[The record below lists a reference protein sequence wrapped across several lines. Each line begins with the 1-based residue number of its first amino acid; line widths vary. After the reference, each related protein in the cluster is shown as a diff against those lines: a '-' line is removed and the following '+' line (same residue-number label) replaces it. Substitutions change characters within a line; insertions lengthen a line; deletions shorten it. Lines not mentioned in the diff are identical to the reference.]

1 MIAHVGRGFSMRRNE
16 VAPATLLFFYLF
28 LIMGE
33 IGKASCRGRGEISGV
48 AVSFKKKKKERYGG
62 NFVTNVRQSQD
73 TSKKFPIGAGQASS
87 QTPSRTAVGSSAH
100 GAVCC
105 RQDTRHDLRHL

>member
-33 IGKASCRGRGEISGV
+33 IGRASCRGKGEISGV
-48 AVSFKKKKKERYGG
+48 AVSFKKKKKIGSTMSGVKIGASAERKQKEQQNRERIKKQVCSLTRQRSHEMKISYD
-62 NFVTNVRQSQD
+62 VRQIETDKSH
-73 TSKKFPIGAGQASS
+73 
-87 QTPSRTAVGSSAH
+87 SR
-100 GAVCC
+100 
-105 RQDTRHDLRHL
+105 